1 MTKLVV
7 QEIFQFLCIHGFG
20 LMVAVLALWLVA
32 VVAIY
37 DKHCQAP
44 TKHCWGFATH
54 FAGLLKVNRV
64 WACVS

>member
-7 QEIFQFLCIHGFG
+7 QEIFQFLCIHGFA

-37 DKHCQAP
+37 AKHRPSMAGGSQLILL
-44 TKHCWGFATH
+44 GF
-54 FAGLLKVNRV
+54 
-64 WACVS
+64 